1 MDPGPPAIAS
11 ASGQRWLA
19 LDAFRG
25 LSVAGMIL
33 VNNPGSWSYVYP
45 PLAHAEW
52 HGWTPTDL
60 IFPFF
65 LFAVGVSMTLSFQ
78 RRLAEGAWRAAL
90 LRKITGRALV
100 IVGFGLFLNGFPT
113 YHLATMRFPGVLQRI
128 GVVYLVAAAAYV
140 LLPARGQRR
149 LAAGLLLGYWAAM
162 SLVPIPGVGAGSLT
176 VDANLAQYLDSLLF
190 AGHMWK
196 PTWDPE
202 GLLSTVPA
210 VATCLLGAFAGD
222 WLASPRDGRDKA
234 LGLFVAGA
242 VAMVA
247 GWVWSIWFPINKN
260 LWTSSYVLLTGG
272 FAALILAWLYVVIDL
287 RGWRRWAGPLY
298 VYGSNALLV
307 FVGTGLFA
315 RALNLLT
322 VTGPD
327 GAPQPL
333 KVLIYQRGFASWAG
347 PLNGSLAFA
356 VAFVLLWLVI
366 MAVPYR
372 YRFFFKV

>member
-1 MDPGPPAIAS
+1 MPEAGD
-11 ASGQRWLA
+11 RWLA

-65 LFAVGVSMTLSFQ
+65 LFAVGVAMTFSLG
-78 RRLAEGAWRAAL
+78 RRVQAGTGRPQL
-90 LRKITGRALV
+90 LRRILWRSLL
-100 IVGFGLFLNGFPT
+100 IIGFGLLLNGFPAYQVST
-113 YHLATMRFPGVLQRI
+113 LRFPGVLQRI
-128 GVVYLVAAAAYV
+128 GVYLFAATAYL
-140 LLPARGQRR
+140 LLPSAGQRR

-162 SLVPIPGVGAGSLT
+162 TLVPIPGVGAGSLT
-176 VDANLAQYLDSLLF
+176 VDANLAQYLDSRIF
-190 AGHMWK
+190 AGHTWK

-210 VATCLLGAFAGD
+210 IATCLLGAFAGD
-222 WLASPRDGRDKA
+222 WMASSRDRRDRV
-234 LGLFVAGA
+234 LSLFVAGA
-242 VAMVA
+242 AIAMA

-272 FAALILAWLYVVIDL
+272 FAAMVLAWLSAVIDL
-287 RGWRRWAGPLY
+287 YGRRRWAWPFY

-307 FVGTGLFA
+307 FLLTGCFA
-315 RALNLLT
+315 RVLNLVQ
-322 VTGPD
+322 VTGPA
-327 GAPQPL
+327 GTTEPL
-333 KVLIYQRGFASWAG
+333 KQVIYERAFASWAG

-356 VAFVLLWLVI
+356 VAFVLLWLAL

-372 YRFFFKV
+372 YKFLFKV

>member
-100 IVGFGLFLNGFPT
+100 IVGFGLLLNGFPT

-149 LAAGLLLGYWAAM
+149 IAAGLLLGYWAAM

-260 LWTSSYVLLTGG
+260 LWTSSYVLFTGG
-272 FAALILAWLYVVIDL
+272 MAALALSVCLWLVDD
-287 RGWRRWAGPLY
+287 RGWTKWTTPCAVFGVNPML
-298 VYGSNALLV
+298 A
-307 FVGTGLFA
+307 FVGTGVMGRIIGSLW
-315 RALNLLT
+315 RINENGHD
-322 VTGPD
+322 VPVKQWVYD
-327 GAPQPL
+327 
-333 KVLIYQRGFASWAG
+333 RGFASWLEPRDA
-347 PLNGSLAFA
+347 SLAFA
-356 VAFVLLWLVI
+356 VGFVLLWLLLLLPLHRRGVHLR
-366 MAVPYR
+366 V
-372 YRFFFKV
+372 